1 MPANLPFVSPN
12 LMFCERCPP
21 CIHAA
26 FQDIDLNPLLV
37 LCSSDE
43 RGDLAVFE
51 FRHTHPYLIEVI
63 HTRPQLVRGNHRH
76 RRCSELLT
84 VLSGALDMYLLCV
97 CPGKHVFRK
106 RMERGDSVYLPP
118 GTAHAFH
125 TLSELALSSIFIDGD
140 PRLDRE
146 RVELIYL

>member
-1 MPANLPFVSPN
+1 MT
-12 LMFCERCPP
+12 
-21 CIHAA
+21 
-26 FQDIDLNPLLV
+26 
-37 LCSSDE
+37 CSSDE
-43 RGDLAVFE
+43 RGDLAAFE
-51 FRHTHPYLIEVI
+51 FRQLHPYLIEVI
-63 HTRPQLVRGNHRH
+63 HTRPQLVHGNHRH

-106 RMERGDSVYLPP
+106 RMERGESVYLPP

>member
-1 MPANLPFVSPN
+1 MPESQPFVIPN
-12 LMFCERCPP
+12 LIFCERCPP

-26 FQDIDLNPLLV
+26 FQTIDCNPLLV

-43 RGDLAVFE
+43 RGDLTAFE
-51 FRHTHPYLIEVI
+51 FRHMHPYLIEVL
-63 HTRPQLVRGNHRH
+63 HSRPRLVRGNHRH
-76 RRCSELLT
+76 RRCTELLT
-84 VLSGALDMYLLCV
+84 VLSGALDMYLLCG
-97 CPGKHVFRK
+97 CPGKHVFCR

-125 TLSELALSSIFIDGD
+125 SLSELAVSSIFIDSD

-146 RVELIYL
+146 RVDLIAL